1 MAEELT
7 QNTEQNESDSEKT
20 AKELK
25 KTEKSLRNL
34 RWFLLYL
41 FVFLFVVWLLFF
53 KIIGIT
59 HMPTGD
65 MEPRMDAGDLL
76 VFFRLDKKPAFR
88 EIVVF
93 EKEPESDGKKKLL
106 VGRVMAVPGDTV
118 DINDSNQLIINGN
131 IINETSGLSSVTPKR
146 GDRVQYPLTLGEGQ
160 YFIVTDDREEGM
172 DSRYFGPV
180 SKKEILGTVISMFRR
195 NKL

>member
-93 EKEPESDGKKKLL
+93 EKEPEADGKKKLL